1 MLAAQ
6 HRLLS
11 MAVAVSLLFHLVL
24 LSLHFAPPDS
34 ARLKPLEAGLDIIL
48 VNASDDKVP
57 LKAEALAQAN
67 LDGGGNADAGRA
79 TSPLPNSNNVVDGDA
94 LKTQRQRIE
103 ELEQQQRRVLAQIAS
118 NSTQHVPQQTEQP
131 AQPVP
136 HAMSASAAQQE
147 SLALARRE
155 AEIAQRIEDYN
166 KRPLKTQITPSTRG
180 VAYAM
185 YYTALQKRIE
195 QTGTQYFPQSQG
207 KKMYGELVMYIP
219 IFQDGSLYLKEGGPR
234 IERSSGNAALDR
246 AALGIVQRAAPF
258 GRLPAMLQAGG
269 KDRVWEIITRFAFTR
284 DDTLATR
291 LDGSAQ

>member
-6 HRLLS
+6 HRLLP

-34 ARLKPLEAGLDIIL
+34 TRLKPLEAGLDIIL

-67 LDGGGNADAGRA
+67 LDGGGNADAGRV
-79 TSPLPNSNNVVDGDA
+79 TSQLPYSNNVVDGDA
-94 LKTQRQRIE
+94 LKKQRQRIE
-103 ELEQQQRRVLAQIAS
+103 ELDQQQRRVLAQMAS
-118 NSTQHVPQQTEQP
+118 DSAQH
-131 AQPVP
+131 
-136 HAMSASAAQQE
+136 E
-147 SLALARRE
+147 SLTLARRE

-185 YYTALQKRIE
+185 YYTALQKHIE

-219 IFQDGSLYLKEGGPR
+219 IFQDGSLYLKEGGPH

-258 GRLPAMLQAGG
+258 GRLLAMLQASG